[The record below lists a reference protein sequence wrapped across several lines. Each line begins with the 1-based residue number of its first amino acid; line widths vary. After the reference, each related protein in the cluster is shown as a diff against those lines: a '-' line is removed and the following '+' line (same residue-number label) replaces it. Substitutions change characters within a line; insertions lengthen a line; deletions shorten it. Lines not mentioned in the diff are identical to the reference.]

1 MFFGLFGKKSSHARG
16 DYGKK
21 DESIFH
27 KGVKFVAEK
36 AGSVA
41 DAASKVGDIAGTV
54 ASGAATLAG
63 GAAMIGLEPVAAGLG
78 AVAAGAKGVQGV
90 SSLVGKGAKVAG
102 AAAQGT
108 LAAERA
114 IDRARSGD
122 IMGAVAAGKTAGTQF
137 AAARSGASNVRK
149 DIERRR
155 KK

>member
-1 MFFGLFGKKSSHARG
+1 MFFGLFGKKTSHAKG

-21 DESIFH
+21 DESIFT

-41 DAASKVGDIAGTV
+41 DAADQVGDIAGTV

-63 GAAMIGLEPVAAGLG
+63 GAALIGLEPVAAGLG

-90 SSLVGKGAKVAG
+90 SSLVGTGARTAG
-102 AAAQGT
+102 AAARGT
-108 LAAERA
+108 MAAERA

-122 IMGAVAAGKTAGTQF
+122 IMGAVEAAKTTGAQF
-137 AAARSGASNVRK
+137 KAARAGAGAVRK

>member
-1 MFFGLFGKKSSHARG
+1 MLFGLFGKKTSQAKG

-41 DAASKVGDIAGTV
+41 DAAGKVSDIAGTV

-63 GAAMIGLEPVAAGLG
+63 GAAVIGLEPVAAGLG

-90 SSLVGKGAKVAG
+90 SSLVRKGASVAG
-102 AAAQGT
+102 SAAQGT
-108 LAAERA
+108 LAAETA
-114 IDRARSGD
+114 INRARAGD
-122 IMGAVAAGKTAGTQF
+122 IMGAVKAGKTAGSQF
-137 AAARSGASNVRK
+137 ASAKSGASNVRK
-149 DIERRR
+149 EIERRR
-155 KK
+155 K

>member
-1 MFFGLFGKKSSHARG
+1 MLFGLFGKKTSHAKG

-21 DESIFH
+21 DESIFQ
-27 KGVKFVAEK
+27 KGIKFVAEK

-41 DAASKVGDIAGTV
+41 DVADKVGDVAGTV

-90 SSLVGKGAKVAG
+90 SSLVGTGARTAG
-102 AAAQGT
+102 AAAKGT

-122 IMGAVAAGKTAGTQF
+122 IMGAVAAGKAAGAQF
-137 AAARSGASNVRK
+137 GAAKAGS
-149 DIERRR
+149 E
-155 KK
+155 

>member
-1 MFFGLFGKKSSHARG
+1 MFDSIFGKKTSSSNG

-21 DESIFH
+21 NESLFH
-27 KGVKFVAEK
+27 RGIKFVAEK

-41 DAASKVGDIAGTV
+41 DVADKVSDISGTI

-63 GAAMIGLEPVAAGLG
+63 GAAVIGLEPVAAGLG

-90 SSLVGKGAKVAG
+90 SSLVGTGARTAG
-102 AAAQGT
+102 AAAKGT

-122 IMGAVAAGKTAGTQF
+122 VMGAIEAAKTTGAQF
-137 AAARSGASNVRK
+137 KAARAGASNVRK

-155 KK
+155 K

>member
-1 MFFGLFGKKSSHARG
+1 MFFGLFGKKSSHAKG

-36 AGSVA
+36 ASSVA
-41 DAASKVGDIAGTV
+41 DAADKVGDIAGTV
-54 ASGAATLAG
+54 GNVSATLAG

-90 SSLVGKGAKVAG
+90 ASLVGKGAKVAG

-108 LAAERA
+108 LAAETA

-122 IMGAVAAGKTAGTQF
+122 IMGAVKAGKGAASQF
-137 AAARSGASNVRK
+137 ASARAGARGVKK

-155 KK
+155 K

>member
-1 MFFGLFGKKSSHARG
+1 MFDSIFGKKTSRTRG

-21 DESIFH
+21 DESIFS
-27 KGVKFVAEK
+27 KGVKFVAEH
-36 AGSVA
+36 AQSVA
-41 DAASKVGDIAGTV
+41 DAASDVGDVAGTI

-63 GAAMIGLEPVAAGLG
+63 GAAAIGLEPVAAGLG

-90 SSLVGKGAKVAG
+90 SSLVGAGARTAG
-102 AAAQGT
+102 AAARGT
-108 LAAERA
+108 MAAETA

-122 IMGAVAAGKTAGTQF
+122 IMGAVQAGKAAGAQF
-137 AAARSGASNVRK
+137 GAAKSGASGIKK